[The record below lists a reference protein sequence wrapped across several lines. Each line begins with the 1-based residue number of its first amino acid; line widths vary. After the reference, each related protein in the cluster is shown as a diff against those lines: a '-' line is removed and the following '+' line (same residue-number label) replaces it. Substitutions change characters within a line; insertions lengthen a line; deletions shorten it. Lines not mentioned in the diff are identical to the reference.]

1 MDVVNSFVP
10 PTGITGRLWTLSAA
24 HGNSDVQEGHSHSWR
39 SEGVYL
45 RFIVES
51 SVITL
56 RAEGHENVQGTH
68 ASTFELTTDEYL
80 TPAGDCI
87 IGINADLAPS
97 ELPDGFISEC
107 QQQNQVIAVKLR
119 VGSQESVI
127 RGYGHP
133 DLTFKSD
140 RSFVF
145 RTSTHIDDRTVM
157 IRANKAAVDINRDLI
172 KLLSRGNTLTATLTV
187 GTAGAHS
194 K

>member
-1 MDVVNSFVP
+1 MIAF
-10 PTGITGRLWTLSAA
+10 
-24 HGNSDVQEGHSHSWR
+24 
-39 SEGVYL
+39 
-45 RFIVES
+45 
-51 SVITL
+51 
-56 RAEGHENVQGTH
+56 RAEGHGNVQGTH
-68 ASTFELTTDEYL
+68 ESTFELTTDDYL

-107 QQQNQVIAVKLR
+107 QQQNQVITVRLR

-157 IRANKAAVDINRDLI
+157 IKANKAAKDINRDLI
-172 KLLSRGNTLTATLTV
+172 ELLSLGNTLTAMLTV
-187 GTAGAHS
+187 GTTDAQS
-194 K
+194 KT